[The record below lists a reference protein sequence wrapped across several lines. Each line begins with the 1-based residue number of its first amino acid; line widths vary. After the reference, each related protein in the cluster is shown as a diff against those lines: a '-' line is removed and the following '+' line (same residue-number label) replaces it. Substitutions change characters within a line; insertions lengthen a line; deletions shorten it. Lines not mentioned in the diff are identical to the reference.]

1 MLVVRKGKLGAP
13 GDGAKRSWLR
23 GEEKNMARR
32 GRLLA
37 LKEMGLGLGFF
48 FVFSLMFQNCPP
60 LPLFVCVVTSIYRQ
74 NGLVL
79 KTHRSF
85 NFFIFCQF

>member
-1 MLVVRKGKLGAP
+1 LVCFWQRGKGEVLKWLREGRIEGVLVVRKGKLGAP

-60 LPLFVCVVTSIYRQ
+60 SHFLCV
-74 NGLVL
+74 L
-79 KTHRSF
+79 
-85 NFFIFCQF
+85 

>member
-1 MLVVRKGKLGAP
+1 LKWLREGRIEGVLVVRKGKLGAP

-60 LPLFVCVVTSIYRQ
+60 SHFLCV
-74 NGLVL
+74 L
-79 KTHRSF
+79 
-85 NFFIFCQF
+85 